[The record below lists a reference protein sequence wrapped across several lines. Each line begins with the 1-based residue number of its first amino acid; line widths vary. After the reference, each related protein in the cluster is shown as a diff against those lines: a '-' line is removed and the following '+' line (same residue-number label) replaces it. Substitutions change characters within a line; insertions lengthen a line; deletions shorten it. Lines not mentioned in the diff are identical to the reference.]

1 MDRRARKVSDLLS
14 DASAPPAAPAQ
25 RDVGLDL
32 ARGLLMA
39 WIVIVI
45 HGTFWLG
52 VLPRSIGA
60 WLLFEMPP
68 IFVITG
74 AAYFLGEGSKQ
85 GRLKPA
91 NYFDFLMRRGV
102 RIYVPYLAYVLAA
115 AIIVTV
121 VKWDGPLSIE
131 EIGARL
137 WSWVNP
143 VSRGAGHTWK
153 MLSWHLWFVA
163 PFLIV
168 TALMP
173 LVTTKRVAAFVKP
186 WMLAVIASIAVLALS
201 RVTFTAPL
209 DDQLIKNTI
218 FYAFWA
224 SFGFMLAASPKRWSI
239 GDYAL
244 VLVLAVAGMVGAAM
258 LAPAHVTL
266 DMQYNKFPPNA
277 VFFLFSCAWIG
288 LLLIGA
294 RLVTPAQSEALARS
308 PLVKPFMSAGYSIY
322 LWQGVGYS
330 LAAFYGAAL
339 GLNLYV
345 IWVAAI
351 ALTIA
356 LGLLFAPLERVR
368 LPKRKTG

>member
-1 MDRRARKVSDLLS
+1 MN
-14 DASAPPAAPAQ
+14 DASAPPPAAS

-52 VLPRSIGA
+52 VIPRGPGA

-85 GRLKPA
+85 GRLQPA

-102 RIYVPYLAYVLAA
+102 RIYVPYLAYVFVAA
-115 AIIVTV
+115 LIVTV
-121 VKWDGPLSIE
+121 VKWDGPLTLE
-131 EIGARL
+131 EIGARAL
-137 WSWVNP
+137 SWLNP
-143 VSRGAGHTWK
+143 VTRGAGHTWK

-173 LVTTKRVAAFVKP
+173 LITTKRVPGFAKP
-186 WMLAVIASIAVLALS
+186 WMLAVVAGLVALALA
-201 RVTFTAPL
+201 RVTFVAPL
-209 DDQLIKNTI
+209 DELIKNAV
-218 FYAFWA
+218 FYSFWA
-224 SFGFMLAASPKRWSI
+224 AFGFMLAAMPKRWSI
-239 GDYAL
+239 TDYAL
-244 VLVLAVAGMVGAAM
+244 VLMLAFAGMIGAAM
-258 LAPAHVTL
+258 LQPASVTL
-266 DMQYNKFPPNA
+266 DMQHNKFPPNGM
-277 VFFLFSCAWIG
+277 FFLFSCAWTAA
-288 LLLIGA
+288 LLIGA
-294 RLVTPAQSEALARS
+294 RLVTPAQSEALSRS
-308 PLVKPFMSAGYSIY
+308 PLVRPFMSAGYSIY

-330 LAAFYGAAL
+330 LAAYFGGEL
-339 GLNLYV
+339 GLNIYV
-345 IWVAAI
+345 IWIVAI

-356 LGLLFAPLERVR
+356 LGLLFAPLERIR
-368 LPKRKTG
+368 LPKRKAG

>member
-1 MDRRARKVSDLLS
+1 MS
-14 DASAPPAAPAQ
+14 DAKPPPPAAS

-45 HGTFWLG
+45 HGIFWLG
-52 VLPRSIGA
+52 IAPRGPGS

-102 RIYVPYLAYVLAA
+102 RIYVPYLVYVFVAA
-115 AIIVTV
+115 MIVTIV
-121 VKWDGPLSIE
+121 TWTGSLSID
-131 EIGARL
+131 EIGARI
-137 WSWVNP
+137 WSWLNP
-143 VSRGAGHTWK
+143 VTRGAGHTWK

-173 LVTTKRVAAFVKP
+173 LITTTRVPAVVKP
-186 WMLAVIASIAVLALS
+186 WMLAAPVGLLVLALGQ
-201 RVTFTAPL
+201 VTFPPPL
-209 DDQLIKNTI
+209 DDELIKNTV

-224 SFGFMLAASPKRWSI
+224 SFGFMLAAMPKRWSVA
-239 GDYAL
+239 DYAV
-244 VLVLAVAGMVGAAM
+244 VLTLAIGGMIAAEA
-258 LAPAHVTL
+258 LQPASVTL
-266 DMQYNKFPPNA
+266 DMQHNKFPPNA
-277 VFFLFSCAWIG
+277 VFFLFSCAWMAV
-288 LLLIGA
+288 LLIGA
-294 RLVTPAQSEALARS
+294 RLTREAQREALARS
-308 PLVKPFMSAGYSIY
+308 PFVKPFMNSGYSIY

-330 LAAFYGAAL
+330 LAAHFGSQL
-339 GLNLYV
+339 GLNIYV
-345 IWVAAI
+345 IWIAAI
-351 ALTIA
+351 ALTIV
-356 LGLLFAPLERVR
+356 LGLLFAPLERIR
-368 LPKRKTG
+368 LPKRKAG

>member
-1 MDRRARKVSDLLS
+1 MSEAPQP
-14 DASAPPAAPAQ
+14 PPAAS
-25 RDVGLDL
+25 RDIGLDL

-52 VLPRSIGA
+52 VIPPGPGA

-74 AAYFLGEGSKQ
+74 AAYFLGEGAKQ
-85 GRLKPA
+85 GRLAPS
-91 NYFDFLMRRGV
+91 NYFDFLLRRGV

-115 AIIVTV
+115 AVIVTI

-137 WSWVNP
+137 WSWLNP
-143 VSRGAGHTWK
+143 VTRGAGHTWK

-173 LVTTKRVAAFVKP
+173 FITTRRLPAFVKP
-186 WMLAVIASIAVLALS
+186 WMLAAPVGVAVLALAQ
-201 RVTFTAPL
+201 VTFPAPL
-209 DDQLIKNTI
+209 DDQLIKNSV

-224 SFGFMLAASPKRWSI
+224 AFGFMLAAMPKRWSI

-244 VLVLAVAGMVGAAM
+244 VLALAFAGMIGAAM
-258 LAPAHVTL
+258 LQPASVTL
-266 DMQYNKFPPNA
+266 DMQHNKFPPNGM
-277 VFFLFSCAWIG
+277 FFLFSCVWTSA
-288 LLLIGA
+288 LLIGA
-294 RLVTPAQSEALARS
+294 RLTRETQREALARS

-322 LWQGVGYS
+322 LWQGIGYS
-330 LAAFYGAAL
+330 LAAYFGGEL
-339 GLNLYV
+339 GLNIYV
-345 IWVAAI
+345 IWIAAT

-356 LGLLFAPLERVR
+356 LGLLFAPLERIR
-368 LPKRKTG
+368 LPKRKAG

>member
-1 MDRRARKVSDLLS
+1 MSEA
-14 DASAPPAAPAQ
+14 ATPPPAAS

-32 ARGLLMA
+32 GRGLLMA

-52 VLPRSIGA
+52 VIPAGPGS

-85 GRLKPA
+85 GRLAPA
-91 NYFDFLMRRGV
+91 NYFDFLLRRSV
-102 RIYVPYLAYVLAA
+102 RIYVPYLVYVFAA
-115 AIIVTV
+115 ALIVTV
-121 VKWDGPLSIE
+121 VKWDGPLTLG
-131 EIGARL
+131 EIGARA
-137 WSWVNP
+137 WSWLNP
-143 VSRGAGHTWK
+143 VTRGAGHTWK

-173 LVTTKRVAAFVKP
+173 LITTRRVPGFVKP
-186 WMLAVIASIAVLALS
+186 WMLASIAGLVVLALGQ
-201 RVTFTAPL
+201 VTFPAPL

-218 FYAFWA
+218 FYTFWA
-224 SFGFMLAASPKRWSI
+224 SFGFMLAAMPKRWSV

-244 VLVLAVAGMVGAAM
+244 VLVLALAGMIGAAM
-258 LAPAHVTL
+258 LQPASVTL
-266 DMQYNKFPPNA
+266 DMQHNKFPPNA
-277 VFFLFSCAWIG
+277 IFFLFSCVWTAA
-288 LLLIGA
+288 LLIGA
-294 RLVTPAQSEALARS
+294 RLVTSTQSEALARS
-308 PLVKPFMSAGYSIY
+308 PLVRPFMSAGYSIY
-322 LWQGVGYS
+322 LWQGAGYS
-330 LAAFYGAAL
+330 LAAHFGGEL
-339 GLNLYV
+339 GFNIYV
-345 IWVAAI
+345 IWIVAI

-356 LGLLFAPLERVR
+356 LGLLFAPLERIR